1 MDPDAPRQVVWGEEQ
16 RRKVANPPTGT
27 ITFLFTDIE
36 GSTALWE
43 DYPSEMQLALDH
55 HDEILRSAI
64 EARGGYVFKTIGDA
78 YCAAF
83 STAERAIEAALAAQ
97 RALFA
102 EEGSENHAIRV
113 RMALHTGVAEE
124 RDGDYL
130 GPSINRV
137 ARLLSAGHGGQILLS
152 DVTYGLVRNS
162 LGHLEPQAELRDL
175 GEHRLKD
182 LRYTERIH
190 QLVVPDLPSDFPALK
205 THGLAETVD
214 APSRKTRELVA
225 AVRHPSSVPGRG
237 VARAPQTIPP
247 PRNRSSLLL
256 AGAIGILLVLLA
268 GGGAVVFAKFGP
280 GIDLPGASGPAGEN
294 RSPEAEVRRAVEGH
308 YEAIGAGNFEEAY
321 SYFGPAYRRIKD
333 EQTWISDEKSY
344 GIRSS
349 KIHSLN
355 VHKVSRTTATATVD
369 VSFEDNTGT
378 PQFLIT
384 WNLIKEDGRWKL
396 NEQSS
401 AQKVE

>member
-1 MDPDAPRQVVWGEEQ
+1 
-16 RRKVANPPTGT
+16 VADPPTGT

-43 DYPSEMQLALDH
+43 NYPSEMQLALDH
-55 HDEILRSAI
+55 HDEILRGAI

-83 STAERAIEAALAAQ
+83 STAGRAIEAALAAQ

-102 EEGSENHAIRV
+102 EEGSENHMIRV
-113 RMALHTGVAEE
+113 RIALHTGVAEE

-130 GPSINRV
+130 GPPINRV
-137 ARLLSAGHGGQILLS
+137 ARLLRAGHGGQILLS
-152 DVTYGLVRNS
+152 DVTYGLVRDS
-162 LGHLEPQAELRDL
+162 LGHLEPEAELRDL

-190 QLVVPDLPSDFPALK
+190 QLVVPDLPSAFPALK
-205 THGLAETVD
+205 TYGLAE
-214 APSRKTRELVA
+214 TRELVA
-225 AVRHPSSVPGRG
+225 AVRHPSSVPGRR
-237 VARAPQTIPP
+237 VVRAPHASPP
-247 PRNRSSLLL
+247 PRNRSTLLL
-256 AGAIGILLVLLA
+256 AGVISILLVLLA

-280 GIDLPGASGPAGEN
+280 GIGLPGAPGRAGEN
-294 RSPEAEVRRAVEGH
+294 PPAGPPEAEVRRAVEGH

-321 SYFGPAYRRIKD
+321 SYFGPAYRSIKD
-333 EQTWISDEKSY
+333 EETWISDEKSY

-349 KIHSLN
+349 KINSLE
-355 VHKVSRTTATATVD
+355 VDEVSVNTATATVD

-378 PQFLIT
+378 PRFLIA
-384 WNLIKEDGRWKL
+384 WNLVREDGRWKL
-396 NEQSS
+396 NEQASTE
-401 AQKVE
+401 KIE

>member
-1 MDPDAPRQVVWGEEQ
+1 LREEQ
-16 RRKVANPPTGT
+16 RRKVADPPTGT

-55 HDEILRSAI
+55 HDEILRGTI

-83 STAERAIEAALAAQ
+83 STAGRAIEAALAAQ

-102 EEGSENHAIRV
+102 EEGSENRVIRV

-130 GPSINRV
+130 GPPINRV

-152 DVTYGLVRNS
+152 DVTYGLVRDS
-162 LGHLEPQAELRDL
+162 LGRLEPEAELRDL

-214 APSRKTRELVA
+214 APSSKTRELVA
-225 AVRHPSSVPGRG
+225 VRHPSFVPGRG
-237 VARAPQTIPP
+237 VVRAPHASPP
-247 PRNRSSLLL
+247 PRNMRTLLL

-280 GIDLPGASGPAGEN
+280 GIGPPGRASENPPAG
-294 RSPEAEVRRAVEGH
+294 SPEAEVRWAVKGH
-308 YEAIGAGNFEEAY
+308 YEAIGAGNFDEAY
-321 SYFGPAYRRIKD
+321 SYFGPAYQSIKD
-333 EQTWISDEKSY
+333 EETWISDEKSY

-349 KIHSLN
+349 KINSLE
-355 VHKVSRTTATATVD
+355 VDEVSGNPATATVD

-378 PQFLIT
+378 PRFLIT
-384 WNLIKEDGRWKL
+384 WNLIREDGRWKL
-396 NEQSS
+396 NEQAS
-401 AQKVE
+401 AKKIE